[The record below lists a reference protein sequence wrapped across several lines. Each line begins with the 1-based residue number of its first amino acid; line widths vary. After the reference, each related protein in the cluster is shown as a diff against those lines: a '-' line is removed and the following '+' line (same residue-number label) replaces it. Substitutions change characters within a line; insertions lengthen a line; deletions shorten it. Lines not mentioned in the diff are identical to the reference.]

1 MEVYQWRLNTPGNY
15 QGVVLADDADDAFN
29 TVAKYASVELGEK
42 TNDIDML
49 WIGYNSAANPDI
61 YMIRD
66 M

>member
-15 QGVVLADDADDAFN
+15 QGVVLASNADEAFDSIVN
-29 TVAKYASVELGEK
+29 YASDELGEN

-61 YMIRD
+61 YMINN

>member
-15 QGVVLADDADDAFN
+15 QGVVLAGNADEAFD
-29 TVAKYASVELGEK
+29 TVADFASAELGEN

>member
-15 QGVVLADDADDAFN
+15 QGVVLASDADAAFDSIVN
-29 TVAKYASVELGEK
+29 YASDELGEN

-49 WIGYNSAANPDI
+49 WIGYNSSANPDI
-61 YMIRD
+61 YMLNN